1 MNDTAWKYSAY
12 LKLYGKDGLQVNF
25 TVNGSDLDLFTA
37 ELGDLV
43 DMMLGDEQ
51 GFSITP
57 EGVKPGERLQE
68 VDSWLL
74 GETSEGQPCIH
85 LYKTPLQWKVATIYE
100 ERIKDVPID
109 IKGKKAWP
117 GTAPEREVAEKKG
130 YLNECN
136 FTIVMVPTGKMTD
149 NGKPIHKFDR
159 TVGYGSSSS
168 KQQSS
173 RQQSGKKAGDVQSY
187 ADLYNLLKDEPRKLA
202 DWCRKASGDPKNWA
216 VAGEERVAILCEEI
230 DNITGTEASAEAV
243 LEVLTGIPTTDLRDQ
258 MKSYVVNGLI
268 KWISPYL
275 QQGKQTVENA
285 DRKPAIVDAMKFIW
299 GMANGYN
306 EVNQQAAGHRQDEDF
321 YSKKKET
328 GAAGPE
334 TDEDIPF

>member
-12 LKLYGKDGLQVNF
+12 LKLYGKEGMQVNF
-25 TVNGSDLDLFTA
+25 TVNGSDLDQFTA

-43 DMMLGDEQ
+43 DMMLSDEQ

-57 EGVKPGERLQE
+57 ESIKPGEKLQE

-74 GETSEGQPCIH
+74 GETSEGQSCIH
-85 LYKTPLQWKVATIYE
+85 LYKMPLQWKVATIYE
-100 ERIKDVPID
+100 ERMKDVPID

-130 YLNECN
+130 YLNSCN
-136 FTIVMVPTGKMTD
+136 FTIVLTPTGKMTD
-149 NGKPIHKFDR
+149 SGKPVMKFDR
-159 TVGYGSSSS
+159 TVGYGATAPAPAAR
-168 KQQSS
+168 QQSS
-173 RQQSGKKAGDVQSY
+173 KKASDVQAY
-187 ADLYNLLKDEPRKLA
+187 ADLYGMLSDEPKKLA
-202 DWCRKASGDPKNWA
+202 DWCRKAAGDPKNKNL
-216 VAGEERVAILCEEI
+216 AGEERVAILCEEI

-243 LEVLTGIPTTDLRDQ
+243 LEVLTGIPTTELRDQ

-275 QQGKQTVENA
+275 QQGKQTVDNA
-285 DRKPAIVDAMKFIW
+285 DRKPAIVEAVKFIW

-306 EVNQQAAGHRQDEDF
+306 EVNQQAAGHKKDENF
-321 YSKKKET
+321 YKPET
-328 GAAGPE
+328 GAAGPA